1 MSPPVSSSYSKKPSS
16 KPSKKLSAA
25 PTSSTA
31 ASKSKRPAS
40 AALGDDDY
48 PGKRAKRSASI
59 AGKKSLREEELG
71 VGGEIGEEEMVDGAE
86 EALEGD
92 QDGLDGEDDDDGG
105 DGGVTRCVCGDDN
118 EEMSSGLMIQCDTC
132 KCWQHGPCVGLW
144 EEKECP
150 NRYFCELCKPNLHGP
165 GGLLRKVSRKSSAP
179 AANRHRSPSVP
190 STLSHARSHPNGAHK
205 PRESADAALISAF
218 LVDHSAV
225 HDDSSPPPAPKE
237 PKKRSTMNSRDAA
250 YDDAIAMSILGPG
263 SAAMRARLERAKS
276 GGRESDSE
284 GSEAE
289 GEGEGADDDGAASE
303 EERDR
308 RAAQAKKAG
317 GGRGKTASGFCGAG
331 KGKKGAA
338 GKGGSKASQ
347 APRNRRSRSG
357 EDDPTDAGDADA
369 IPKEEPDQREGGE
382 SADGEILDAQ
392 KRKLSPEL
400 GEGASGIEEG
410 EIAEDGAEGAAEQT
424 APARE
429 GEKDDHAAQADEY
442 DSQPRDPSPPSIP
455 APVPAARAKHPN
467 QYTYRPKNGAAAP
480 ARNPRASPTKRA
492 NGSKSHFGSNGE
504 GSSAFP
510 GGGGEGGGGKGKGK
524 DKDRADKDKDKEW
537 TSSEPT
543 FNLGWSMPEHLKHL
557 AYLLPT
563 ATPEPIS
570 VPSLSSHHHS
580 AHAYTDSEQP
590 PHHLEPPTKV
600 RFPAK
605 RVTMPE
611 MKKRARNV
619 LEYLSRVQLEMSERG
634 RRHEA
639 LTRAVSGASGREG
652 AGSSASS
659 SSGGGDGGGGG
670 AGGINLGAL
679 PPLPGMGGAEE
690 PNEGGSASMR
700 MMDALSKEVIMFQ
713 QRFFGTFE

>member
-1 MSPPVSSSYSKKPSS
+1 TAAATRPVLCPLRLLPSASPALPTPCPPPVSSSYSKKPSS

-105 DGGVTRCVCGDDN
+105 DGGVTRCVCGDDSELLSLLLGGVRAGN
-118 EEMSSGLMIQCDTC
+118 ELTFGLSCPTDEEMSSGLMIQCDTC

-250 YDDAIAMSILGPG
+250 YDDAIAMSIL
-263 SAAMRARLERAKS
+263 
-276 GGRESDSE
+276 
-284 GSEAE
+284 
-289 GEGEGADDDGAASE
+289 
-303 EERDR
+303 
-308 RAAQAKKAG
+308 
-317 GGRGKTASGFCGAG
+317 
-331 KGKKGAA
+331 
-338 GKGGSKASQ
+338 
-347 APRNRRSRSG
+347 
-357 EDDPTDAGDADA
+357 
-369 IPKEEPDQREGGE
+369 EPDQREGGE

>member
-1 MSPPVSSSYSKKPSS
+1 MSPPVSSSSSKKPSS
-16 KPSKKLSAA
+16 KPSKKPSAT
-25 PTSSTA
+25 TSSSTG

-59 AGKKSLREEELG
+59 AGKRSLREEELG
-71 VGGEIGEEEMVDGAE
+71 VGGEIGDEEMVDGAE
-86 EALEGD
+86 GALEGD
-92 QDGLDGEDDDDGG
+92 HDGLDGDDDDDGG

-179 AANRHRSPSVP
+179 ASHRHRSPSVP
-190 STLSHARSHPNGAHK
+190 STLSHAKSHSHGAHK

-218 LVDHSAV
+218 LADHSAT
-225 HDDSSPPPAPKE
+225 HDDSPPPSAPKE
-237 PKKRSTMNSRDAA
+237 TKKRSTMNSRDAA

-263 SAAMRARLERAKS
+263 SAAMRARLERARS

-284 GSEAE
+284 GSEGDGAE
-289 GEGEGADDDGAASE
+289 DDGAASE

-308 RAAQAKKAG
+308 RATQAKKAG
-317 GGRGKTASGFCGAG
+317 GGRGKTPAGFGGGAG

-338 GKGGSKASQ
+338 GKGGSKA
-347 APRNRRSRSG
+347 ARNRRSHSN

-382 SADGEILDAQ
+382 SADGEIPDAKKQ
-392 KRKLSPEL
+392 KLSPEL
-400 GEGASGIEEG
+400 GERASGLEEG
-410 EIAEDGAEGAAEQT
+410 EIAEDGTEGAAEQT
-424 APARE
+424 AGAEE
-429 GEKDDHAAQADEY
+429 GVKDDHPAEADEP
-442 DSQPRDPSPPSIP
+442 DSQPRDPSPLPLP

-467 QYTYRPKNGAAAP
+467 QYTYRPKNGAPAP

-492 NGSKSHFGSNGE
+492 NGSKSHFGVNGE
-504 GSSAFP
+504 GSSAFH
-510 GGGGEGGGGKGKGK
+510 GGGGEGGGGKGKGR
-524 DKDRADKDKDKEW
+524 DRGDRADKDKEW
-537 TSSEPT
+537 TLSEPT

-570 VPSLSSHHHS
+570 VPSLPSHHPS
-580 AHAYTDSEQP
+580 AHPYSDYEHL

-619 LEYLSRVQLEMSERG
+619 LEYLSRVQLEMSERE

-639 LTRAVSGASGREG
+639 LGRAVSGSSGREG

-659 SSGGGDGGGGG
+659 SSGGGRGGGGGG
-670 AGGINLGAL
+670 AAGIDLGAL
-679 PPLPGMGGAEE
+679 PPLPGMGGADGQED
-690 PNEGGSASMR
+690 EGGSASMR